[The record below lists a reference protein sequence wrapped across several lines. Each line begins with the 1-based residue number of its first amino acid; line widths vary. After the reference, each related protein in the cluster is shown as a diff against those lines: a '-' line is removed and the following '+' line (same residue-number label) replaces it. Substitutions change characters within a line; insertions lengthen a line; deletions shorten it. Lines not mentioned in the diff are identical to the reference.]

1 MWNKLFHIFIK
12 RQEKE
17 MGSIVRTEKK
27 VEFHES
33 PLGIRLE
40 EIQVGDIRL
49 VTVGDIL
56 KVNDTTRY
64 IKEGWILTKV
74 NSADVTNLRLHEVQR
89 LIMLNSVGMSRAKP
103 LVIYFLDPTDATPL
117 FSPFI
122 ERRSQSQSIYASDQR
137 AAMVD
142 AVKIDESITTL
153 PSVDGAAAVPP
164 SGANASGG
172 TQGWQNDVINVN
184 DLRKRIINV
193 DSEFRTDI
201 RMTPA
206 NFYFK
211 VVPPIKNVIRIRMAS
226 IELQNT
232 FYTFTTLRGNTSL
245 RLLCA
250 SEGTDYTFDIS
261 EGNYTPQQLVT
272 AIKTKMDVGGL
283 TPHYDISL
291 NPINGLVTINNTTA
305 TAFTM
310 DFSTTYPAAVPFHWG
325 LAYNLG
331 FRKQTYSDAVTYTSE
346 SVINT
351 NPDPYIFLQINDFNN
366 VEQQLY
372 KGEKLEAFAKIILTN
387 GKFTETFDDTRN
399 FLTKEIIFSQ
409 PTNISNLEI
418 RLVDRYGNPIQTPLS
433 EWSMALEVTDVM
445 NGRLY
450 DFYRNYLFKRDAKF

>member
-40 EIQVGDIRL
+40 EIQFGDVRL
-49 VTVGDIL
+49 VTVGEIL

-74 NSADVTNLRLHEVQR
+74 NSADITNLRLHEVQR
-89 LIMLNSVGMSRAKP
+89 LILMNSVGMSRAKP

-164 SGANASGG
+164 SESQNVPGHSAWQNA
-172 TQGWQNDVINVN
+172 NDVINVN

-193 DSEFRTDI
+193 DSEFRTDA
-201 RMTPA
+201 RMSPA

-226 IELQNT
+226 LELQNT

-245 RLLCA
+245 RL
-250 SEGTDYTFDIS
+250 TDYTVDIS
-261 EGNYTPQQLVT
+261 EGNYTPQQLIK
-272 AIKTKMDVGGL
+272 AIKTVMDAQ
-283 TPHYDISL
+283 TPSPQYDISL
-291 NPINGLVTINNTTA
+291 NPVNGLVTINNLAA

-310 DFSTTYPAAVPFHWG
+310 DFSTTYPVPFFWG
-325 LAYNLG
+325 LGYNLG
-331 FRKQTYSDAVTYTSE
+331 FRKQTYSSKTTYTSE

-351 NPDPYIFLQINDFNN
+351 SPDPYIFLQINDFNN